1 MSNEQP
7 QNQVNFGDPA
17 TEPVDLAQAFKIY
30 NAANAMPAEQPVEAG
45 GPDEPVAQGGDG
57 EPGSGEP
64 QAPEGTGEGVEA
76 AAPTA
81 DEDGD
86 LGSGGST
93 DVIEP
98 IDFNA
103 RRQEILRDIQT
114 QAIQQVR
121 QDFSNNNITPC
132 TIEELYQRD
141 EQTGKV
147 TFKNPDDPTRD
158 FASRAEAQQ
167 WVDAFNK
174 QIEMRFR
181 QEVNKKQQELV
192 EASAPQLRLIAFIP
206 KFEAMDKV
214 AQDILDDLIE
224 PYAVKDNGGNI
235 VGYNVNLDAMAAQ
248 AIKIAKRIPSQ
259 PAGNESENPQEP
271 EQQAIRP
278 AVNLPTGNGSSA
290 DEKEPKSI
298 GEALAMYDKQQ
309 REKGKK

>member
-1 MSNEQP
+1 MPNEQP
-7 QNQVNFGDPA
+7 QNQVSFGDPA
-17 TEPVDLAQAFKIY
+17 TEPVDLAQAFKMY
-30 NAANAMPAEQPVEAG
+30 NAANAAPAEQPVETG
-45 GPDEPVAQGGDG
+45 GTAEPVAEGDAG
-57 EPGSGEP
+57 EQGSGEP
-64 QAPEGTGEGVEA
+64 EAPEGAGENQETV
-76 AAPTA
+76 APA
-81 DEDGD
+81 DDGD
-86 LGSGGST
+86 GNDGSGGST

-98 IDFNA
+98 VDFDA
-103 RRQEILRDIQT
+103 RRQEILRGIQG

-121 QDFSNNNITPC
+121 QDFSKNQITPC

-141 EQTGKV
+141 EQTGRV

-192 EASAPQLRLIAFIP
+192 EANAPQLRLIAFAP
-206 KFEAMDKV
+206 KFEAMDKA

-224 PYAVKDNGGNI
+224 PYAVKDNNGNV

-248 AIKIAKRIPSQ
+248 AVKIAKRFPSQ
-259 PAGNESENPQEP
+259 PAANEPEGSQEP
-271 EQQAIRP
+271 EQQASRP
-278 AVNLPTGNGSSA
+278 AMNLPTGNGKNPEEA
-290 DEKEPKSI
+290 EPKSI
-298 GEALAMYDKQQ
+298 GEALKMYDKQQ